1 MKYSIFK
8 PISLLLLLLFASCK
22 SLLIPEFVIDSYAFV
37 EKKAAL
43 SEFEKQQWRFAD
55 PFRDSIPGISLDK
68 AYEFVAD
75 KPSQEVIVAILDS
88 GMDLNHED
96 FKGML
101 WVNANEIPNNGID
114 DDNNGYVDD
123 IHGYNFL
130 GDAYQ
135 EQLENTRILANNIGD
150 ASLQEK
156 VKAEVEK
163 ALVEAIQNRDRYKSI
178 KMAVIEADNAF
189 KKAAAL
195 EQYGIEDLE
204 SFETTNFILKGHI
217 GILKQMLGFTDSI
230 EMALE
235 EIDSGIQYFSDQV
248 DYSYN
253 INFNGRISVGDNP
266 YDLLDVPYGNGNPKN
281 LFPEESHGTHV
292 AGIVGSNRMN
302 ELGSNG
308 VADNV
313 KLMSI
318 RSVSNADEYDK
329 DIALGIRYA
338 VDNGA
343 KIINCSFGKRYSP
356 NKEWV
361 YDAIKYAQRKNVLI
375 VHAAGNDSKDIDLAS
390 KNPNYPNDHKGT
402 KGEFVKNFIS
412 VGALAPSFGAGII
425 ASFSNIGKENVD
437 VFAPGDEIYST
448 IPQSNYKYEGGT
460 SMAAPVVSG
469 IAALVWSRYPN
480 LKASELKKILMLSG
494 TKINLDVIDVSEE
507 EATLKP
513 FDSFSKSGRIV
524 NAYQALKLADLITN
538 KRFKLKQYDY

>member
-37 EKKAAL
+37 EKKEAL

-88 GMDLNHED
+88 GVDLNHED

-178 KMAVIEADNAF
+178 KMAVIEADKAF

-217 GILKQMLGFTDSI
+217 GLLKQMLGFTDSI

-253 INFNGRISVGDNP
+253 INFNGRTSVGDNP

-292 AGIVGSNRMN
+292 AGIVGANRMN
-302 ELGSNG
+302 QLGSNG

-361 YDAIKYAQRKNVLI
+361 YDAIKYAQSKNVLI

-412 VGALAPSFGAGII
+412 VGALAPSFGTDII

>member
-37 EKKAAL
+37 EKKEAL

-88 GMDLNHED
+88 GVDLNHED

-178 KMAVIEADNAF
+178 KMAVIEADKAF

-204 SFETTNFILKGHI
+204 SFETANFILKGHI
-217 GILKQMLGFTDSI
+217 GLLKQMLGFTVSI

-253 INFNGRISVGDNP
+253 INFNGRASVGDNP

-292 AGIVGSNRMN
+292 AGIVGANRMN
-302 ELGSNG
+302 QLGGNG

-361 YDAIKYAQRKNVLI
+361 YDAIKYAQSKNVLI

-412 VGALAPSFGAGII
+412 VGALAPSFGTDII

>member
-37 EKKAAL
+37 EKKEAL

-88 GMDLNHED
+88 GVDLNHED

-217 GILKQMLGFTDSI
+217 GLLKQMLGFTDSI

-253 INFNGRISVGDNP
+253 INFNGRTSVGDNP

-292 AGIVGSNRMN
+292 AGIVGANRMN
-302 ELGSNG
+302 QLGSNG

-361 YDAIKYAQRKNVLI
+361 YDAIKYAQSKNVLI

-412 VGALAPSFGAGII
+412 VGALAPSFGTDII

>member
-37 EKKAAL
+37 EKKEAL

-88 GMDLNHED
+88 GVDLNHED

-178 KMAVIEADNAF
+178 KMAVIEADKAF

-217 GILKQMLGFTDSI
+217 GLLKQMLGFTVSI

-253 INFNGRISVGDNP
+253 INFNGRASVGDNP

-292 AGIVGSNRMN
+292 AGIVGANRMN
-302 ELGSNG
+302 QLGGNG

-361 YDAIKYAQRKNVLI
+361 YDAIKYAQSKNVLI

-412 VGALAPSFGAGII
+412 VGALAPSFGTDII

>member
-361 YDAIKYAQRKNVLI
+361 YDAIKYAQSKNVLI

-412 VGALAPSFGAGII
+412 VGALAPSFGTDII

>member
-22 SLLIPEFVIDSYAFV
+22 SLVIPEFVIDSYAFV
-37 EKKAAL
+37 EKKEAL

-135 EQLENTRILANNIGD
+135 EQLENTRILANKIGD

-189 KKAAAL
+189 KKAAAV

-204 SFETTNFILKGHI
+204 SFETTNIILKGHI
-217 GILKQMLGFTDSI
+217 GLLKQMLGFADSV

-253 INFNGRISVGDNP
+253 VNFNGRTSVGDNP

-281 LFPEESHGTHV
+281 LFPEESHATHV
-292 AGIVGSNRMN
+292 AGIVGASRMN
-302 ELGSNG
+302 ELGSYG

-361 YDAIKYAQRKNVLI
+361 YDAIKYAQSKNVLI
-375 VHAAGNDSKDIDLAS
+375 VHAAGNDSKDIDLVS

-412 VGALAPSFGAGII
+412 VGALAPSFGTDMI

-448 IPQSNYKYEGGT
+448 IPQSKYKYEGGT

-494 TKINLDVIDVSEE
+494 TKINLDVIDVSQEE
-507 EATLKP
+507 ETLKP

-524 NAYQALKLADLITN
+524 NAYQALKLADLITK
-538 KRFKLKQYDY
+538 KRFKLKHYEY